1 MRGRVFWKHTYQV
14 KKYDTVYQVYYRYS
28 IIIRTR
34 LPYRYSLSGKG
45 ECNDC
50 NVNSDKPLRFWDC
63 QIALICSLFGGIFDD
78 MSHPPHLEM
87 ISTESAALAA
97 KKSDSRLGAST
108 CSPVQQQEDILS
120 TKTALSK
127 KKRKP
132 MLTSSQLSDLFTR
145 LDKNGDGELDLDEFT
160 GIIKMLRI
168 QVTPDY
174 VARVFRSVDQS
185 TGLSEVSGTLD
196 MQEFIAAYQK
206 IYCGANVDDVGTTTK
221 KKDNFIR
228 ATRYG
233 CQTDGQFIFECYTI
247 PSHGAAEK
255 FTIPNLPRDGSIL
268 GNSEVTKHDGD
279 HLHKLK
285 TANKE
290 IWTGTVDDI
299 IIMIRDD
306 SIKNKAHHGSV
317 FWWIDLAYSSV
328 DRTTAEE
335 IATKFGL
342 PNNSKFLSSFG
353 NFGSG
358 MPGDVKSRMFAGIGN
373 HTSGNVYS
381 LSYFIQSMWIKGVPV
396 VHHLPPFLRSLQ
408 CFTCNSNKYL
418 GSLSDM
424 LVQYYTSRFAWMVNF
439 SWLGRSTRDEQLGA
453 YERAEGLAVVSS
465 SDGSSSCCCGSSG
478 EYSNSSIRVYIMNV
492 ILMSYDIILHH
503 IVVKEE
509 RRGRRRRGRRPRP
522 L

>member
-1 MRGRVFWKHTYQV
+1 MRIHLVPFRM
-14 KKYDTVYQVYYRYS
+14 
-28 IIIRTR
+28 
-34 LPYRYSLSGKG
+34 SGKR

-50 NVNSDKPLRFWDC
+50 NVRQWSGKPLRLPDC
-63 QIALICSLFGGIFDD
+63 LNLFIIWGIFDD

-108 CSPVQQQEDILS
+108 CSPVQQQEDILSSKSHFGSS

-255 FTIPNLPRDGSIL
+255 FTVPNLPQSGGNGTATHDVGWRDG
-268 GNSEVTKHDGD
+268 
-279 HLHKLK
+279 
-285 TANKE
+285 
-290 IWTGTVDDI
+290 
-299 IIMIRDD
+299 
-306 SIKNKAHHGSV
+306 
-317 FWWIDLAYSSV
+317 
-328 DRTTAEE
+328 
-335 IATKFGL
+335 
-342 PNNSKFLSSFG
+342 
-353 NFGSG
+353 
-358 MPGDVKSRMFAGIGN
+358 
-373 HTSGNVYS
+373 
-381 LSYFIQSMWIKGVPV
+381 
-396 VHHLPPFLRSLQ
+396 
-408 CFTCNSNKYL
+408 
-418 GSLSDM
+418 
-424 LVQYYTSRFAWMVNF
+424 
-439 SWLGRSTRDEQLGA
+439 
-453 YERAEGLAVVSS
+453 
-465 SDGSSSCCCGSSG
+465 
-478 EYSNSSIRVYIMNV
+478 
-492 ILMSYDIILHH
+492 
-503 IVVKEE
+503 
-509 RRGRRRRGRRPRP
+509 RPR
-522 L
+522 